1 MINCIKNFDWIF
13 FNSIFRVILSVFSL
27 FFIDFIRHF
36 KFVRMYRSTATT
48 RNNRINSFHIRNNV
62 QNFQSRHNLNV
73 MNVCKK
79 NCNNNQITNILQS
92 RMIRSFSV
100 FERMLDNRDVVLF
113 MLIY

>member
-1 MINCIKNFDWIF
+1 MINCIINFDWIF
-13 FNSIFRVILSVFSL
+13 FNSKFRVILFVFSL
-27 FFIDFIRHF
+27 FLIDFIRHF
-36 KFVRMYRSTATT
+36 KFVRMYRSTAITK
-48 RNNRINSFHIRNNV
+48 NNRMNSFHIRNNV

-92 RMIRSFSV
+92 KIIRLFSD
-100 FERMLDNRDVVLF
+100 FERILHNRDVILF